1 MSPLQHLTQVSSW
14 LALYSCECEWGEGG
28 REKGMKRERERE
40 REKSESIYYGKG
52 SPHQKPQMVVFQ
64 RRVRECTHTEH
75 VETLSKQLTKTHK
88 NN

>member
-40 REKSESIYYGKG
+40 RERERKVNQSIMVKDHHIKNLKWLYFKG
-52 SPHQKPQMVVFQ
+52 VYVSVLTQNMS
-64 RRVRECTHTEH
+64 RR
-75 VETLSKQLTKTHK
+75 
-88 NN
+88 